1 LRHAR
6 DQDLDRIEA
15 LLERLRDLGELRE
28 RKRGCFYFKS
38 KGFVHFHEDPKGMF
52 ADLRQVA
59 SRDDRRLKVDTPA
72 EQDALI
78 TQARKVLAALSLSS
92 SSPAGAQRT
101 AKQRRVAANA
111 GDP

>member
-6 DQDLDRIEA
+6 DEDLDRIEPV
-15 LLERLRDLGELRE
+15 LIRLRALGALKE

-52 ADLRQVA
+52 ADLRQID
-59 SRDDRRLKVDTPA
+59 SRNDRRIKVDTAA

-78 TQARKVLAALSLSS
+78 EQAKKILAAL
-92 SSPAGAQRT
+92 G
-101 AKQRRVAANA
+101 
-111 GDP
+111 

>member
-6 DQDLDRIEA
+6 DEDLDRIEPV
-15 LLERLRDLGELRE
+15 LIRLRALGALKE

-52 ADLRQVA
+52 ADLRQID
-59 SRDDRRLKVDTPA
+59 SRNDRRIKVDTAA

-78 TQARKVLAALSLSS
+78 EQAKKVLAALSS
-92 SSPAGAQRT
+92 
-101 AKQRRVAANA
+101 
-111 GDP
+111 

>member
-6 DQDLDRIEA
+6 DEGLDRIEPV
-15 LLERLRDLGELRE
+15 LIRLRALGALKE

-52 ADLRQVA
+52 ADLRQID
-59 SRDDRRLKVDTPA
+59 SRDDRRIKVDTAA

-78 TQARKVLAALSLSS
+78 EQAKEILAALSS
-92 SSPAGAQRT
+92 
-101 AKQRRVAANA
+101 
-111 GDP
+111 

>member
-6 DQDLDRIEA
+6 DEDLDRVEP
-15 LLERLRDLGELRE
+15 LLERLRALGALKE

-52 ADLRQVA
+52 ADLRQVDT
-59 SRDDRRLKVDTPA
+59 RDDRRLKVDAPA

-78 TQARKVLAALSLSS
+78 EQARAVLAALGV
-92 SSPAGAQRT
+92 P
-101 AKQRRVAANA
+101 V
-111 GDP
+111 